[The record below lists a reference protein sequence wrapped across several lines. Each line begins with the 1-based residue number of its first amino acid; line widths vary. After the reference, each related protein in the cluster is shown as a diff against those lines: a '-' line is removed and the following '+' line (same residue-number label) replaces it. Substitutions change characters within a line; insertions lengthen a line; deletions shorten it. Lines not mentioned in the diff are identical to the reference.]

1 VAIIGEKEEFLA
13 VNQVSEEAIGVNEEE
28 LI

>member
-1 VAIIGEKEEFLA
+1 VVIIGEKEEFSA